1 MSTLRT
7 AWSPIF
13 TPQHSGGSAGAH
25 FLPLT
30 APQRLMDWVFAVVY
44 VYEFMSKSTGSPSD
58 DKIQVALAVQYST
71 DGSTWT
77 AMTVQSGYETVEGTY
92 TGVCEM
98 NFPDT
103 GGPPS
108 MLVRFG
114 LAVANK
120 TGEATLLRALA
131 RMTVDGFITT

>member
-1 MSTLRT
+1 MPTLRT

-13 TPQHSGGSAGAH
+13 TPQHSGGSANAH

-44 VYEFMSKSTGSPSD
+44 VYEFMSKSTGSPGD
-58 DKIQVALAVQYST
+58 DKLQAAFAVQYSP

-77 AMTVQSGYETVEGTY
+77 TMTVQSDYETVEGRY
-92 TGVCEM
+92 TGVCDM
-98 NFPDT
+98 NNPET

-120 TGEATLLRALA
+120 SGETTLVRALA
-131 RMTVDGFITT
+131 RVTVDGFVAI